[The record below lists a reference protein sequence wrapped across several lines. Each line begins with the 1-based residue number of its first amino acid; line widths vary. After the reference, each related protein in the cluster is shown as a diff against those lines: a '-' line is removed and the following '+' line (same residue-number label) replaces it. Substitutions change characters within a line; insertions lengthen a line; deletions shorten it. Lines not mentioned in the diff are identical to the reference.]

1 MNRWMAFSG
10 MIVFALAGTY
20 VEAQGRVTPGQKV
33 SGPQGMPTAAQLD
46 PQVKKLEQAAA
57 KLEKQL
63 KSKPK
68 DAKLKAA
75 TAEAYYK
82 AGFASEYSKQS
93 LPSPVR
99 YRTAL
104 KHYRRCL
111 ALNPGHEKA
120 KKEKAQIEMIY
131 RQMGRPVP
139 S

>member
-1 MNRWMAFSG
+1 MNRW
-10 MIVFALAGTY
+10 LAIGVIGLMLTFGA
-20 VEAQGRVTPGQKV
+20 AQAQQPGVPGGK
-33 SGPQGMPTAAQLD
+33 MPTAAQLD
-46 PQVKKLEQAAA
+46 PEVKKLEQAAA

-63 KSKPK
+63 KAKPK
-68 DAKLKAA
+68 DAKLKVA

-139 S
+139 G